1 MRRRDFITALG
12 GAAAIWPLAAG
23 AQQQRKR
30 PTIGFLIPTSRSAPD
45 QNVASFVRRLSD
57 LGWIESRTVEIE
69 YRWADGDTA
78 RFAEIAAE
86 LVKLKVDI
94 ITTWGTPTALAVK
107 QATST
112 IPIVFTIVGDPV
124 GSGLVA
130 SLARPGGNVTGLSSQ
145 HSGSTGKRVE
155 LLREV
160 VPNLRHLATLVNM
173 DNSGSVLELH
183 ELQTSAIGLGIDVVV
198 SPIRRAEEIVPAI
211 ASISNRA
218 EALYIAADALLISN
232 QMTISDLSLEA
243 KLPTMHGV
251 RVAGGLMSYAP
262 SYPDLFRRA
271 AEYVDKIL
279 RGIKPEEIPIEQPTK
294 FELVINLKAAK
305 LLGVTIS
312 PMLLARADEVIE

>member
-1 MRRRDFITALG
+1 MRRREFITALG

-57 LGWIESRTVEIE
+57 LGWIENRTVEIE

-145 HSGSTGKRVE
+145 HSGSTGKRLE

-183 ELQTSAIGLGIDVVV
+183 ELQTSAISLGIDVVV

-211 ASISNRA
+211 ASINNRA

-294 FELVINLKAAK
+294 FELVINLKTAK
-305 LLGVTIS
+305 SLGVTIS

>member
-1 MRRRDFITALG
+1 MRRREFITALG

-145 HSGSTGKRVE
+145 HSGSTGKRLE

-294 FELVINLKAAK
+294 FELVINLKTAK
-305 LLGVTIS
+305 SLGVTIS

>member
-1 MRRRDFITALG
+1 MRRREFITALG

-145 HSGSTGKRVE
+145 HSGSTGKRLE

-183 ELQTSAIGLGIDVVV
+183 ELQTSAISLGIDVVV

-211 ASISNRA
+211 ASINNRA

-294 FELVINLKAAK
+294 FELVINLKTAK
-305 LLGVTIS
+305 SLGVTIS

>member
-1 MRRRDFITALG
+1 MRRREFITALG

-30 PTIGFLIPTSRSAPD
+30 ATIGFLIPTSRSAPD

-57 LGWIESRTVEIE
+57 LGWIENRTVEIE

-78 RFAEIAAE
+78 RFAEIATE

-145 HSGSTGKRVE
+145 HSGSTGKRLE

-198 SPIRRAEEIVPAI
+198 LPIRQAEEIVPTI
-211 ASISNRA
+211 ASISDRA

-271 AEYVDKIL
+271 ADYVDKIL
-279 RGIKPEEIPIEQPTK
+279 RGMKPEEIPIEQPIK
-294 FELVINLKAAK
+294 FELVINLRTAK
-305 LLGVTIS
+305 SLGVTIS
-312 PMLLARADEVIE
+312 PLLLARADEVIE

>member
-1 MRRRDFITALG
+1 MRRREFITALG

-23 AQQQRKR
+23 AQRQRKR

-57 LGWIESRTVEIE
+57 LGWIENRTVEIE

-145 HSGSTGKRVE
+145 HSGSTGKRLE

-183 ELQTSAIGLGIDVVV
+183 ELQTSAISLGIDVVV

-211 ASISNRA
+211 ASINNRA

-294 FELVINLKAAK
+294 FELVINLKTAK
-305 LLGVTIS
+305 SLGVTIS

>member
-1 MRRRDFITALG
+1 MRRREFITALG

-57 LGWIESRTVEIE
+57 LGWIENRTVEIE

-145 HSGSTGKRVE
+145 HSGSTGKRLE

-183 ELQTSAIGLGIDVVV
+183 ELRTSAISLGIDVVV

-211 ASISNRA
+211 ASINNRA

-294 FELVINLKAAK
+294 FELVINLKTAK
-305 LLGVTIS
+305 SLGVTIS

>member
-1 MRRRDFITALG
+1 MRRREFITALG
-12 GAAAIWPLAAG
+12 GATAIWPLAAG

-57 LGWIESRTVEIE
+57 LGWIENRTVEIE

-145 HSGSTGKRVE
+145 HSGSTGKRLE

-183 ELQTSAIGLGIDVVV
+183 ELQTSAISLGIDVVV

-211 ASISNRA
+211 ASINNRA

-294 FELVINLKAAK
+294 FELVINLKTAK
-305 LLGVTIS
+305 SLGVTIS

>member
-1 MRRRDFITALG
+1 MRRREFITALG

-57 LGWIESRTVEIE
+57 LGWIENRTVEIE

-130 SLARPGGNVTGLSSQ
+130 SLARPGGNVTGLSTQ
-145 HSGSTGKRVE
+145 HADSASKRLG
-155 LLREV
+155 LLREM
-160 VPNLRHLATLVNM
+160 VPDLRRLAIMVNVG
-173 DNSGSVLELH
+173 NPGPVQE
-183 ELQTSAIGLGIDVVV
+183 TRDV
-198 SPIRRAEEIVPAI
+198 EAI
-211 ASISNRA
+211 A
-218 EALYIAADALLISN
+218 
-232 QMTISDLSLEA
+232 
-243 KLPTMHGV
+243 H
-251 RVAGGLMSYAP
+251 
-262 SYPDLFRRA
+262 
-271 AEYVDKIL
+271 
-279 RGIKPEEIPIEQPTK
+279 
-294 FELVINLKAAK
+294 
-305 LLGVTIS
+305 
-312 PMLLARADEVIE
+312 MLNV

>member
-1 MRRRDFITALG
+1 MRRREFITALG
-12 GAAAIWPLAAG
+12 GATAIWPLAAG

-57 LGWIESRTVEIE
+57 LGWIENRTVEIE

-145 HSGSTGKRVE
+145 HSGSTGKRLE

-183 ELQTSAIGLGIDVVV
+183 ELQTSTISLGIDVVV

-211 ASISNRA
+211 ASINNRA

-294 FELVINLKAAK
+294 FELVINLKTAK
-305 LLGVTIS
+305 SLGVTIS

>member
-1 MRRRDFITALG
+1 MRRREFITALG

-145 HSGSTGKRVE
+145 HSGSTGKRLE

-183 ELQTSAIGLGIDVVV
+183 ELQTSAISLGIDVVV

-294 FELVINLKAAK
+294 FELVINLKTAK
-305 LLGVTIS
+305 SLGVTIS